1 MLFAIRSDHKLE
13 LNLFEMLWRSS
24 FAFFAILLLA
34 RIIGKKQLS
43 QLTFFH
49 YVTGITF
56 GSIAAEI
63 SAQVETPFLDGL
75 ISLIWWALLTLLVSF
90 ITLKSKKA
98 RVLFDDRPTIVIQN
112 GVILN
117 DNLKK
122 ARLHTDELAMLLRE
136 QSIFGFDEVQFAV
149 FETNGELSVL
159 KKPLVRTAS
168 KQDVN
173 VSAPAPQYLPTEV
186 ISDGKIITKNLNDL
200 QLTEEWLLKKLSKK
214 NYHSV
219 EDLYYVQVLENG
231 SLYISVKNATPPS
244 S

>member
-1 MLFAIRSDHKLE
+1 
-13 LNLFEMLWRSS
+13 MLWRSS
-24 FAFFAILLLA
+24 CAFFAILLLA

-75 ISLIWWALLTLLVSF
+75 VSLIWWAVLTLFISF

-98 RVLFDDRPTIVIQN
+98 RVLFDDKPSIVIQN
-112 GVILN
+112 GIILN

-136 QSIFGFDEVQFAV
+136 QSIFSFDEVQFAV

-159 KKPLVRTAS
+159 KKPLARTAT
-168 KQDVN
+168 KEDVN
-173 VSAPAPQYLPTEV
+173 VSAPTPQYLPTEL
-186 ISDGKIITKNLNDL
+186 ISDGKIIKENLNEL

-219 EDLYYVQVLENG
+219 EDLYYVQILENG
-231 SLYISVKNATPPS
+231 SLYISVKNASPPS